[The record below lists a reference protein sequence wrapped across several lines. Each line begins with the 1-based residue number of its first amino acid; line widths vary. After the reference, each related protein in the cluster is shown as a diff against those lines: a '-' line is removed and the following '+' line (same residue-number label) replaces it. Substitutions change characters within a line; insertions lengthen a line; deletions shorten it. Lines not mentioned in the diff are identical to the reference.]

1 MNIKNRLTLLYF
13 CEVYLLARIH
23 NTWCQEKLCFYAR
36 NIHYIGALKLSDVP
50 ISLTAVEDSLWYT
63 VPLTV
68 RTRRRRAARLRLDLS
83 QWLTSF
89 WSCNHDV
96 RQSKVRT
103 TCENLVHSPGESWES
118 HWSCSLSRDP
128 LECILHLRSTLPHSI
143 LLCFATVL
151 PASSGTFLPESRGT

>member
-1 MNIKNRLTLLYF
+1 MNVRNVKVRIFPRHVRFNSDRWYCIVSRKTLL
-13 CEVYLLARIH
+13 LR
-23 NTWCQEKLCFYAR
+23 KMYAWHW
-36 NIHYIGALKLSDVP
+36 NYQMSLYYWQLSKIYPWYIVP
-50 ISLTAVEDSLWYT
+50 ANCA
-63 VPLTV
+63 
-68 RTRRRRAARLRLDLS
+68 RTRKKGTSLLLDLA

-128 LECILHLRSTLPHSI
+128 LECILHLRSTLP
-143 LLCFATVL
+143 LCFATIL
-151 PASSGTFLPESRGT
+151 PVSSGTFLPESRGT